1 MENLNKS
8 TPVNSD
14 AFIEFMG
21 KALNLRPDQVIE
33 RVYRNTSED
42 MLGLNKAKKN
52 KREGDP
58 NKWEGDP
65 MADFE
70 DARWARQDEGPV
82 GALGALPKMMNT
94 SIGPV
99 SEASVDR
106 AEARAD
112 AKRETQK
119 RVRAAK
125 REGRANGFEA
135 SFVDKSGGR
144 ARLPGRDTGM
154 LKAPEEDDEDPRDA
168 KRRREEAVANR
179 VEQELQQSFSPRK
192 LAQFGKSV
200 NNLDIISHRMTID
213 FGR

>member
-8 TPVNSD
+8 TAVNSD

-33 RVYRNTSED
+33 RVYRNSSED
-42 MLGLNKAKKN
+42 MLGLNKAKKW
-52 KREGDP
+52 K
-58 NKWEGDP
+58 GDP

-99 SEASVDR
+99 SEASVDQ
-106 AEARAD
+106 AEAAAD
-112 AKRETQK
+112 AQRKTR
-119 RVRAAK
+119 RAVKEAK
-125 REGRANGFEA
+125 REGRRNGLEA

-200 NNLDIISHRMTID
+200 NALDIISHRMTID